1 MLKAKDVMTS
11 HVVTVGPGDTV
22 SNVAS
27 LLMTHG
33 ISAIPVVENGTLVGI
48 VSEGDLVHRDEIGTA
63 DRHRSWWL
71 RFFTDGS
78 RLAAEYTKS
87 HARRVGD
94 VMTRK
99 VVTVDEDT
107 PLADIA
113 GLLEK
118 KRIKRVPVVRDGE
131 LVGIVSRANLIRALA
146 IARESPLVRASA
158 SDSAIRDEL
167 LRKLRAEAWSSVGSS
182 DVTVTGGV
190 VTFWG
195 AYRSEEEREA
205 TRILAE
211 NISGVH
217 EIQDNRVPIEI
228 PYGVA

>member
-11 HVVTVGPGDTV
+11 HVISVGPGDTV

-27 LLMTHG
+27 LLMEHR
-33 ISAIPVVENGTLVGI
+33 ISAIPVVEDGKLVGI

-71 RFFTDGS
+71 RFFTDS
-78 RLAAEYTKS
+78 ARLAAEYTKS
-87 HARRVGD
+87 HARRVD
-94 VMTRK
+94 DLMTKK
-99 VVTVDEDT
+99 VVTVTEDT

-113 GLLEK
+113 DLLEK

-131 LVGIVSRANLIRALA
+131 LIGIVSRANLIRALA
-146 IARESPLVRASA
+146 IARESPLIRASA
-158 SDSAIRDEL
+158 NDSAIREEL
-167 LRKLRAEAWSSVGSS
+167 LTKLRAESWSSIGRS
-182 DVTVTGGV
+182 DITVNGGV
-190 VTFWG
+190 VAFWG

-211 NISGVH
+211 NTPGVH
-217 EIQDNRVPIEI
+217 EVQDNRVPIEI
-228 PYGVA
+228 PYGIA